1 MKEKIT
7 YGLDFG
13 TSNTAIVANYKGI
26 LRPIPLSSDGSLIT
40 PTVLYFPPDGRV
52 YKFGD
57 EAVKEYLARKM
68 KGRFMQSL
76 KSFLPSESFSGTYIS
91 GFGHRYLHDLIALIF
106 SEVKKRADILI
117 GENIRSVVIGIPA
130 KFVNELDNS
139 SRNLAEERLRMAA
152 DMVGFKEVNF
162 ILEPIAAAY
171 YYETLLN
178 SSETVLVGDF
188 GGGTTDFTIMNLSP
202 NGNKKID
209 RKDDILATSGIP
221 IAGNNFTSDLM
232 RNKLLKYFGQGSKF
246 KSWDKWLEMPVHILQ
261 MICKWENLAFMRTPE
276 YRKTINMLLNKTD
289 DYDGISRLHTL
300 IEDNLG
306 YTLFQSIERAKIEL
320 SGNVVSKILF
330 SESNIKIDEEVSRE
344 EYDYLIGY
352 MYEKIDETIQ
362 EMLKVSSK
370 NPKDIDAV
378 FLTGGTSFTPLIKD
392 YFTKKFGKNKI
403 KSKDN
408 FTDVANGLAASMV

>member
-1 MKEKIT
+1 M
-7 YGLDFG
+7 
-13 TSNTAIVANYKGI
+13 
-26 LRPIPLSSDGSLIT
+26 
-40 PTVLYFPPDGRV
+40 

-76 KSFLPSESFSGTYIS
+76 KSFLPNESFSGTYIS
-91 GFGHRYLHDLIALIF
+91 GFGHRYLHDLIAFVF
-106 SEVKKRADILI
+106 SEVKRRADTLI
-117 GENIRSVVIGIPA
+117 GEDVTSVVIGIPA

-171 YYETLLN
+171 YYETLLT
-178 SSETVLVGDF
+178 SPETVLVGDF

-209 RKDDILATSGIP
+209 RKDDILATGGIP

-289 DYDGISRLHTL
+289 DHDGISRLHTL
-300 IEDNLG
+300 IEDNFG
-306 YTLFQSIERAKIEL
+306 YSLFQSIERAKIEL
-320 SGNVVSKILF
+320 SEKVTSKILF
-330 SESNIKIDEEVSRE
+330 LESNIKIDEEMSRE
-344 EYDYLIGY
+344 EYNYLIGY
-352 MYEKIDETIQ
+352 IYEEIDKTIQ
-362 EMLKVSSK
+362 EMLKTSSK

-392 YFTKKFGKNKI
+392 YFLKKFGKSKI

-408 FTDVANGLAASMV
+408 FTDVANGLAASVV